1 MCGVCGCGK
10 PEGVE
15 HEHVLPDG
23 TAVRHAHGDEAHA
36 RQHPHDEEGHEH
48 THTLPDGRVVTHRHA
63 AADDG
68 HSREEEV
75 ARRVRVEKDI
85 LSRND
90 AQARTNRARFA
101 EAGTF
106 VVNLMSSPGSG
117 KTTLLVRTL
126 KEVGRRFPLAVI
138 EGDQQTSIDADR
150 IKDTGVPALQVNT
163 GKGCHLDAT
172 MVERALG
179 TLPTPR
185 GGVLFVENV
194 GNLVCPAGFDLGE
207 SAKVVVV
214 SVTEGEDK
222 PLKYPDMFAVAD
234 LVLVNKADLLPHLDF
249 DVGALER
256 NLRRVN
262 HDVQVLIVSARTGEG
277 FPAWLGWLEAHRPKP
292 VKPAQQG
299 VRA

>member
-1 MCGVCGCGK
+1 MCGECGCGK
-10 PEGVE
+10 PDE
-15 HEHVLPDG
+15 HEHVLADG
-23 TAVRHAHGDEAHA
+23 TVVRHAHGDDA
-36 RQHPHDEEGHEH
+36 PG
-48 THTLPDGRVVTHRHA
+48 HRHGPGEA
-63 AADDG
+63 A
-68 HSREEEV
+68 HSHQVEV
-75 ARRVRVEKDI
+75 ARRVKVEQD
-85 LSRND
+85 LLARND
-90 AQARTNRARFA
+90 VQAAVNRRRF
-101 EAGTF
+101 EAAGAF
-106 VVNLMSSPGSG
+106 VVNLMSGPGSG

-126 KEVGRRFPLAVI
+126 KALGARVPLAVI

-150 IKDTGVPALQVNT
+150 IRDTGAPALQVNT

-172 MVERALG
+172 MIDRAL
-179 TLPTPR
+179 TQLPTPR

-207 SAKVVVV
+207 SAKVVVA

-277 FPAWLGWLEAHRPKP
+277 FPAWLGWLEAHRHK
-292 VKPAQQG
+292 VARAPAREEAR
-299 VRA
+299 V

>member
-10 PEGVE
+10 PDGVE
-15 HEHVLPDG
+15 HEHVL
-23 TAVRHAHGDEAHA
+23 E
-36 RQHPHDEEGHEH
+36 
-48 THTLPDGRVVTHRHA
+48 DGRVVRHSHGA
-63 AADDG
+63 GDG
-68 HSREEEV
+68 HHHHDHAPHHDAAV
-75 ARRVRVEKDI
+75 ARRVKVEKDI
-85 LSRND
+85 LFRND
-90 AQARTNRARFA
+90 EQAAKNRERFEASRTL
-101 EAGTF
+101 

-126 KEVGRRFPLAVI
+126 RELGRRFPLAVI

-150 IKDTGVPALQVNT
+150 IRETGVPALQVNT
-163 GKGCHLDAT
+163 GKGCHLDAP
-172 MVERALG
+172 MIDRALS
-179 TLPTPR
+179 TLGEPK

-207 SAKVVVV
+207 GAKVVVV

-249 DVGALER
+249 DLAALER
-256 NLRRVN
+256 NVRRVN

-277 FPAWLGWLEAHRPKP
+277 FAAWLGWIEAHRRALSPGEARP
-292 VKPAQQG
+292 GAVPA
-299 VRA
+299 

>member
-10 PEGVE
+10 PDSEE
-15 HEHVLPDG
+15 HEHVLADG
-23 TAVRHAHGDEAHA
+23 TVVRHAHDDEHEG
-36 RQHPHDEEGHEH
+36 HHHHDDAHEH
-48 THTLPDGRVVTHRHA
+48 THALPDGRVVTHRHA
-63 AADDG
+63 AAADG
-68 HSREEEV
+68 HAHDEEA
-75 ARRVRVEKDI
+75 ARRVRVERDI

-90 AQARTNRARFA
+90 AQASVNRRRFTQ
-101 EAGTF
+101 AGTF

-126 KEVGRRFPLAVI
+126 KDLGRRFPLAVI
-138 EGDQQTSIDADR
+138 EGDQQTTIDADR
-150 IKDTGVPALQVNT
+150 IRDTGVPALQVNT

-172 MVERALG
+172 MVDRAV
-179 TLPTPR
+179 TQLPAQQ

-249 DVGALER
+249 DVGALEQ

-277 FPAWLGWLEAHRPKP
+277 FPAWLGWLEAHRPKAAA
-292 VKPAQQG
+292 KPTLAE

>member
-10 PEGVE
+10 LEGDE
-15 HEHVLPDG
+15 HEHVLADG
-23 TAVRHAHGDEAHA
+23 TVVKHAHGDEAHG
-36 RQHPHDEEGHEH
+36 HHHDDAHEH
-48 THTLPDGRVVTHRHA
+48 SHTLPDGRVMTHSHDASA
-63 AADDG
+63 AAHG
-68 HSREEEV
+68 HDEDAV
-75 ARRVRVEKDI
+75 RRVKVERDI

-90 AQARTNRARFA
+90 AQAAKNRRRFA
-101 EAGTF
+101 QAGTF
-106 VVNLMSSPGSG
+106 VLNLMSSPGSG

-126 KEVGRRFPLAVI
+126 KDLGRRLPLAVI

-150 IKDTGVPALQVNT
+150 IRDTGVPALQVNT

-172 MVERALG
+172 MIDRALE
-179 TLPTPR
+179 TLPTPK
-185 GGVLFVENV
+185 GGLLFVENV

-207 SAKVVVV
+207 SMKVVVV

-277 FPAWLGWLEAHRPKP
+277 FAAWLGWLEAHRPKVAVSP
-292 VKPAQQG
+292 EP
-299 VRA
+299 RA

>member
-1 MCGVCGCGK
+1 MCGVCGCGN

-15 HEHVLPDG
+15 HEHVLADG
-23 TAVRHAHGDEAHA
+23 TVVRHAHGDESEHA
-36 RQHPHDEEGHEH
+36 GHHHHGEHEH
-48 THTLPDGRVVTHRHA
+48 THTLADGRVVTHTHA
-63 AADDG
+63 AAGDG
-68 HSREEEV
+68 HHHDEEV
-75 ARRVRVEKDI
+75 ARRVRVERDI

-90 AQARTNRARFA
+90 AQAAVNRERFA
-101 EAGTF
+101 KAGAF
-106 VVNLMSSPGSG
+106 VLNLMSSPGSG

-126 KEVGRRFPLAVI
+126 KDLGQRFPLAVI
-138 EGDQQTSIDADR
+138 EGDQQTTIDADR

-172 MVERALG
+172 MVERAL
-179 TLPTPR
+179 TQLPAQQ

-249 DVGALER
+249 DVGVLER

-277 FPAWLGWLEAHRPKP
+277 FPAWLGWIEAHRPK
-292 VKPAQQG
+292 VAKPALAEA
-299 VRA
+299 RA

>member
-10 PEGVE
+10 PDAVEQE

-23 TAVRHAHGDEAHA
+23 KVVRHSHGEGAHTHGHAHEDEA
-36 RQHPHDEEGHEH
+36 
-48 THTLPDGRVVTHRHA
+48 
-63 AADDG
+63 
-68 HSREEEV
+68 
-75 ARRVRVEKDI
+75 ARRVKVERDI

-90 AQARTNRARFA
+90 EQAARNRRRF
-101 EAGTF
+101 EQSGTF
-106 VVNLMSSPGSG
+106 VVNLMSGPGSG

-126 KEVGRRFPLAVI
+126 KELGRRFPLAVI
-138 EGDQQTSIDADR
+138 EGDQQTTIDADR
-150 IKDTGVPALQVNT
+150 IRDTGVPALQVNT

-172 MVERALG
+172 MIDRALT
-179 TLPTPR
+179 TLPAPK

-207 SAKVVVV
+207 AKKVVVV

-222 PLKYPDMFAVAD
+222 PLKYPDMFAAAD

-249 DVGALER
+249 EVGALER

-262 HDVQVLIVSARTGEG
+262 HDVQVVIVSARTGEG
-277 FPAWLGWLEAHRPKP
+277 FAAWLGWLEAHRPE
-292 VKPAQQG
+292 AAG
-299 VRA
+299 EVRA